1 MPTYVGLYRWTD
13 QGVKNVKD
21 TVKRSEQAR
30 AAIEKVGGR
39 LLSIHWTQGTYD
51 IVAIAEYPD
60 DETASA
66 VNLTVAMG
74 GSIRSETMRA
84 FNAEEMQRV
93 LDKIP

>member
-1 MPTYVGLYRWTD
+1 MPTYIGLYRWTD

-21 TVKRSEQAR
+21 TIKRTEQAK

-39 LLSIHWTQGTYD
+39 LVSVHWTQGAYD
-51 IVAIAEYPD
+51 LVAIAEYPD

-74 GSIRSETMRA
+74 GSVRSETMRA
-84 FNAEEMQRV
+84 FNAQEMQRV